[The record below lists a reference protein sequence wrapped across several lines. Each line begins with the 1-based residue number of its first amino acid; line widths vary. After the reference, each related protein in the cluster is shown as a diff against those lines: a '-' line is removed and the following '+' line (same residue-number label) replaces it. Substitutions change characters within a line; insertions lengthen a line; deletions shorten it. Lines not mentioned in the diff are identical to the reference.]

1 MPIGSILSTRSSD
14 NLSLNIEKFPN
25 IIDPSAKIEDNVE
38 FGLQAILQTAFH
50 PDVEWLLPKGTP
62 PYVAMPPANDTPIGL
77 YSEVKKFY
85 LFTKGGG
92 SDGINTV
99 KREQLFIQ
107 ILETLD
113 PTEAKLVIDLKDRK
127 ITGMYK
133 GLTYKLVKDTWPD
146 LLPEQ
151 TEWKE
156 E

>member
-1 MPIGSILSTRSSD
+1 MASYSIPQILEMVHKAKTREQKSQILKD
-14 NLSLNIEKFPN
+14 N
-25 IIDPSAKIEDNVE
+25 DE
-38 FGLQAILQTAFH
+38 FALQAVLQTAFH

-62 PYVAMPPANDTPIGL
+62 PYVAMPPANDTPKGL

>member
-1 MPIGSILSTRSSD
+1 MANYSIPQILDMVHKAKTREQKSQILKD
-14 NLSLNIEKFPN
+14 N
-25 IIDPSAKIEDNVE
+25 DE
-38 FGLQAILQTAFH
+38 FALQAVLQTAFH

-62 PYVAMPPANDTPIGL
+62 PYVAMPPSNDTPKGL

-133 GLTYKLVKDTWPD
+133 RLTYKLVKDTWPD

>member
-1 MPIGSILSTRSSD
+1 MANYSIPQILEMVHKAKTREQKSQILKD
-14 NLSLNIEKFPN
+14 N
-25 IIDPSAKIEDNVE
+25 DE
-38 FGLQAILQTAFH
+38 FALQAVLQTAFH

-62 PYVAMPPANDTPIGL
+62 PYVAMPPSNDTPKGL

-85 LFTKGGG
+85 LFVKGGD
-92 SDGINTV
+92 SETINTV

-107 ILETLD
+107 MLETLD

-127 ITGMYK
+127 ITGKYK

>member
-1 MPIGSILSTRSSD
+1 MANYSIPQILEMVHKAKNRELKSQVLKD
-14 NLSLNIEKFPN
+14 N
-25 IIDPSAKIEDNVE
+25 DE
-38 FGLQAILQTAFH
+38 FALQAVLQTAFH

-62 PYVAMPPANDTPIGL
+62 PYVAMPPSNDTPKGL

-85 LFTKGGG
+85 LFVKGGD
-92 SDGINTV
+92 SETINTV

-107 ILETLD
+107 MLETLD
-113 PTEAKLVIDLKDRK
+113 PTEAKLVIDMKDK
-127 ITGMYK
+127 KTTGMYK